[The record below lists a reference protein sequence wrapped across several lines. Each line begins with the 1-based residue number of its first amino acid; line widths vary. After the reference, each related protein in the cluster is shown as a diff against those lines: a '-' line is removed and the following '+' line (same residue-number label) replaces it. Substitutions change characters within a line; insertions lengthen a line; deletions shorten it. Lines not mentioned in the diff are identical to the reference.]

1 MGNQKQKWTSEEE
14 DALLAGVN
22 KHGPGK
28 WKNILKDP
36 DFAPSLT
43 HRSNIDLKVPFIC
56 LFFFSFFQLPLCIFF
71 FSFGLLVWIDI

>member
-43 HRSNIDLKVPFIC
+43 HRSNIDLKVPIQLSFPFNSLYVCFFRIWFTC
-56 LFFFSFFQLPLCIFF
+56 LDWYLGF
-71 FSFGLLVWIDI
+71 